1 MAQRPVMSPQVN
13 LSGDPLLNVMI
24 AYGSKTE
31 LLLDLIKTMT
41 AESLEAE
48 NMFGDTALHVAAA
61 NNRLAV
67 ATALIKKNP
76 PLIEWR
82 NKKLETP
89 LLKAALSGSVATFRK
104 LVKCD
109 SNIFCRTISGEN
121 VLHYAILGN
130 NPELALEIAQEFE
143 HYPQLKYARNS
154 QALTPLQL
162 LVTIP
167 QAFRN
172 SLELGPAESFIYTLF
187 KRVEELEILKKN
199 HIQTMKLLE
208 YLAKDGMYWDL
219 FIFLIKELLKVTES
233 VVEKRIREPTRWSES
248 LHKVIKE
255 LLELTD
261 SLAKEP
267 IRAATRWTDSPLIV
281 GAKMGLHDFVEQ
293 ILKVHPQSARL
304 KDSEGR
310 NVLQVAIKHGHV
322 KIVKLIAGM
331 ISGPNPTL
339 PSWLLWDIEDDAMK
353 NTILHYAA
361 ETTIKREGF
370 ALQMQHEI
378 KWFEMV
384 KKLLPKIW

>member
-1 MAQRPVMSPQVN
+1 MRKPHNPIIKKNLTLREFIDIDNAILSEDLAFLKNYVNGTETSDVPQVN

-143 HYPQLKYARNS
+143 HYPELKYARNS

-172 SLELGPAESFIYTLF
+172 SLELGPAESFIYTFIQLNSHDGES
-187 KRVEELEILKKN
+187 KETERNRDEELGVESN
-199 HIQTMKLLE
+199 AERDKLL
-208 YLAKDGMYWDL
+208 
-219 FIFLIKELLKVTES
+219 
-233 VVEKRIREPTRWSES
+233 
-248 LHKVIKE
+248 
-255 LLELTD
+255 
-261 SLAKEP
+261 
-267 IRAATRWTDSPLIV
+267 
-281 GAKMGLHDFVEQ
+281 
-293 ILKVHPQSARL
+293 
-304 KDSEGR
+304 
-310 NVLQVAIKHGHV
+310 
-322 KIVKLIAGM
+322 
-331 ISGPNPTL
+331 
-339 PSWLLWDIEDDAMK
+339 
-353 NTILHYAA
+353 
-361 ETTIKREGF
+361 
-370 ALQMQHEI
+370 
-378 KWFEMV
+378 
-384 KKLLPKIW
+384 